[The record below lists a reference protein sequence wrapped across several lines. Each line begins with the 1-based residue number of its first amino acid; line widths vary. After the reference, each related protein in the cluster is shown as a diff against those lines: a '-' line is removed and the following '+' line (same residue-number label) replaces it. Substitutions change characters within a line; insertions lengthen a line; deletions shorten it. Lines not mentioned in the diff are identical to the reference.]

1 MPITLH
7 RSRAAAAALV
17 LWAMAA
23 PAAAQE
29 PGEFQSERIPGW
41 SFVPALAAGV
51 VHDSNVAL
59 SSPRA
64 DLGATQ
70 GDALVALVPSGQI
83 EYLGKRTEFSVG
95 YRGFLRRYMEVE
107 GLDTFAQR
115 GSLSFQRALSRRVT
129 MFARNNFSDSPTTDE
144 VEVNGVPFRRTGSR
158 TNTFA
163 AGADVRLSKFTTL
176 ASRYDLTWVSFD
188 RDDELASVTGGWI
201 HGISTE
207 LTRQLS
213 ERLRFGGEYSYRT
226 ASLDQG
232 EREFGFQDAG
242 AVLRYALGPHTAASA
257 GAGLSVLHD
266 RNAGRTPADDAV
278 TRELAALGLSGQPV
292 QAAEGT
298 RIGPYFRLGIDHR
311 LEHVVVGGSFERQF
325 VPSFG
330 FGGASSSRHLR
341 GYVRMPLVGPR
352 VYVQGSAAWRRSVPF
367 EVETLEVD
375 TVWLR
380 SAVGFA
386 ASRWARM
393 EALYTYTRQ
402 DSIIT
407 GGEVDRHRVGAQVV
421 ISQPMR
427 IP

>member
-1 MPITLH
+1 MPTTAIRIRT
-7 RSRAAAAALV
+7 AAAALV
-17 LWAMAA
+17 LWAMTA

-29 PGEFQSERIPGW
+29 PAEFQSHRIPGW

-59 SSPRA
+59 TSPRA
-64 DLGATQ
+64 SIGETQ
-70 GDALVALVPSGQI
+70 GDSLVSLVPSGQI
-83 EYLGKRTEFSVG
+83 EYLGKRTEFSAG

-115 GSLSFQRALSRRVT
+115 GSVSFRHAASRRLTV
-129 MFARNNFSDSPTTDE
+129 FARNNFSDSPTTDE
-144 VEVNGVPFRRTGSR
+144 VEVNGVPFRRAGSR
-158 TNTFA
+158 TNTLA
-163 AGADVRLSKFTTL
+163 AGADIRLSKLTTL
-176 ASRYDLTWVSFD
+176 GTRYDMTWVSFD
-188 RDDELASVTGGWI
+188 RDRQFATLTGGWI
-201 HGISTE
+201 HGMRAD

-242 AVLRYALGPHTAASA
+242 ALLRYALGPHTVASA
-257 GAGLSVLHD
+257 AAGLSVLHD
-266 RNAGRTPADDAV
+266 RSAGRARV
-278 TRELAALGLSGQPV
+278 NERLRQQLGALGLSAVP
-292 QAAEGT
+292 EGT
-298 RIGPYFRLGIDHR
+298 AGETRTGPYLRLGISHE

-330 FGGASSSRHLR
+330 FGGASSSRELR
-341 GYVRMPLVGPR
+341 GYVRMPLMGPR
-352 VYVQGSAAWRRSVPF
+352 VYVQGSAAWRRSLPF
-367 EVETLEVD
+367 ESETLELD

-380 SAVGFA
+380 SAVGYA
-386 ASRWARM
+386 ASRWARV

>member
-1 MPITLH
+1 MPSTSIRI
-7 RSRAAAAALV
+7 RSAAAVLA
-17 LWAMAA
+17 LWAVAA

-29 PGEFQSERIPGW
+29 PPEFQSSRIPGW

-59 SSPRA
+59 TSPRA
-64 DLGATQ
+64 SIGETQ
-70 GDALVALVPSGQI
+70 GDSMVSLVPSGQI
-83 EYLGKRTEFSVG
+83 VYFGKRSEFSAG
-95 YRGFLRRYMEVE
+95 YRGFLRRYMDVE

-115 GSLSFQRALSRRVT
+115 GSVSFQRAMSRRLT

-144 VEVNGVPFRRTGSR
+144 VEVNGVPFQRAGSR

-163 AGADVRLSKFTTL
+163 AGADIRLSKFTTL
-176 ASRYDLTWVSFD
+176 STRYDMTWVSFD
-188 RDDELASVTGGWI
+188 RDEELASLTGGWI
-201 HGISTE
+201 HGIRTDV
-207 LTRQLS
+207 TRQLS
-213 ERLRFGGEYSYRT
+213 GRLRLGGEYSYRR

-242 AVLRYALGPHTAASA
+242 AVLRYALGPHTAATA
-257 GAGLSVLHD
+257 AAGLSVLHD
-266 RNAGRTPADDAV
+266 RSAGRAPANAV
-278 TRELAALGLSGQPV
+278 GLSTE
-292 QAAEGT
+292 AEPTADET
-298 RIGPYFRLGIDHR
+298 RTGPYVRLGIDHE
-311 LEHVVVGGSFERQF
+311 LEHVVLGGSFERQF

-330 FGGASSSRHLR
+330 FGGANSSRELR
-341 GYVRMPLVGPR
+341 GYVRMPVLGPR
-352 VYVQGSAAWRRSVPF
+352 IYVQGSAAWRRSLPF
-367 EVETLEVD
+367 EADTLELD

-380 SAVGFA
+380 SALGFA
-386 ASRWARM
+386 ARRWARV

-427 IP
+427 IQ